1 MRYFIGIVH
10 NDEDSAYGIHFP
22 DVPGCF
28 SAADDLDDLPAAAS
42 EALSLWMEDAP
53 QALTPR
59 SMAELRAD
67 PDVQAALKEGAFL
80 MSVPLIALTGR
91 TVKANLTMD
100 AGLLDAI
107 DRTAKARNLT
117 RSAFLADLARREIVA

>member
-42 EALSLWMEDAP
+42 EALSLWLEDAP
-53 QALTPR
+53 QNISPR
-59 SMAELRAD
+59 SMSELRAD
-67 PDVQAALKEGAFL
+67 ADVQAALKDGAFL
-80 MSVPLIALTGR
+80 MSIPLIALTGR

>member
-42 EALSLWMEDAP
+42 EALSLWVEDTPEAVS
-53 QALTPR
+53 PR

-117 RSAFLADLARREIVA
+117 RSAFLADLARREILA

>member
-42 EALSLWMEDAP
+42 EALSLWLEDAP
-53 QALTPR
+53 QDITPR

-67 PDVQAALKEGAFL
+67 ADVQAALKDGAFL
-80 MSVPLIALTGR
+80 MSVPMIALTGR